1 MAEPTRNR
9 SRGPADVKVDR
20 TLAADGTLSNVPA
33 TERHFYARQRAFGRF
48 GMRLFEPQIMETPHW
63 HGHIEANFLQG
74 ASMVYDVNGEELVI
88 PENRMAVFWASVPHQ
103 LTQVV
108 PSGEVRPRL
117 CNIYLPVDA
126 FLFMPH
132 IARLQV
138 LLLGGA
144 IALLPSE
151 LIDAGTIERWY
162 RDYRSGDFERAEI
175 VKSEM
180 NTAFRRALLSDLEIL
195 GGGTDTLTKGREISS
210 VHIRHVVAMVRFI
223 MENLS
228 SPISNADVAQVT
240 GLHQN
245 YALSM
250 FTGVM
255 RLPMKQFI
263 IRMRLLRARALL
275 TESSMPIT
283 SVVEATGF
291 SSISQFYQQ
300 FKTAYGLAPQA
311 LRKHYVRMDLR

>member
-1 MAEPTRNR
+1 MVELRRTK
-9 SRGPADVKVDR
+9 STGPAPVKIDR
-20 TLAADGTLSNVPA
+20 TLAADGILSNVPA
-33 TERHFYARQRAFGRF
+33 TERHFYARQQAFGRF
-48 GMRLFEPQIMETPHW
+48 GMRLFEPQIMPAPHW

-74 ASMVYDVNGEELVI
+74 AAMVYDVNGEELVI

-103 LTQVV
+103 LTEVH
-108 PSGEVRPRL
+108 PTGESRPRL

-144 IALLPSE
+144 IALLPTE
-151 LIDAGTIERWY
+151 LIDADTIERWY
-162 RDYRSGDFERAEI
+162 KDYRSGDFERAEI

-195 GGGTDTLTKGREISS
+195 GGSTDTLTKGREISS
-210 VHIRHVVAMVRFI
+210 VHIRHVVEMVRFI

-228 SPISNADVAQVT
+228 NPIGNSDVARVT

-250 FTGVM
+250 FTSVM

-300 FKTAYGLAPQA
+300 FKAAYGLAPQA

>member
-1 MAEPTRNR
+1 MDGSARPEPALD
-9 SRGPADVKVDR
+9 S
-20 TLAADGTLSNVPA
+20 VPA
-33 TERHFYARQRAFGRF
+33 TERHFYATQKAFGRF
-48 GMRLFEPQIMETPHW
+48 GMRLFEPQIMPQAHW
-63 HGHIEANFLQG
+63 HGHIEANFLTG
-74 ASMVYDVNGEELVI
+74 ARMIYAVNGRELEI
-88 PENRMAVFWASVPHQ
+88 PEGRMAVFWATVPHQ
-103 LTQVV
+103 LIRIIPTG
-108 PSGEVRPRL
+108 PAKPRL
-117 CNIYLPVDA
+117 CNVYLPVDA

-144 IALLPSE
+144 IALLPTE

-162 RDYRSGDFERAEI
+162 RDYRTGDYERAEI
-175 VKSEM
+175 VKAEM
-180 NTAFRRALLSDLEIL
+180 NTAFRRALLSDLDVL
-195 GGGTDTLTKGREISS
+195 GAKMTTLAEGREISS
-210 VHIRHVVAMVRFI
+210 AHIRHVVAMVRFI
-223 MENLS
+223 MEHLQDRL
-228 SPISNADVAQVT
+228 SNADVAAVT

-245 YALSM
+245 YALSI
-250 FTGVM
+250 FSRIM

-300 FKTAYGLAPQA
+300 FRAAYGLAPQA